1 MQTLHDI
8 LNREDER
15 FDLKNM
21 GFCTLVVLVLV
32 GVVFGL
38 MNFKTLFP
46 GGFEKAQQ
54 ERATV
59 ERTAEPQ

>member
-32 GVVFGL
+32 GIAFGL
-38 MNFKTLFP
+38 MNIKTLFP
-46 GGFEKAQQ
+46 VGLEKAQG
-54 ERATV
+54 EKANV